1 MKPDM
6 PFIPNS
12 LINLN
17 GNLLCAVDVETTG
30 RLAGYHEIIQIG
42 IQPLSSDIKPMKD
55 VSPFYMNIAP
65 KYPERVERAATRV
78 HGLDIDDL
86 VANAPDSWRAAD
98 LFDEWFQRLD
108 LPFKKNLVPLA
119 QNWAKG
125 MPYSTCFDCTMR
137 HLTKWW
143 YMGEELDAES
153 GEHHI
158 DMALCNLLMLKHY
171 MASFREGDDR
181 PGQELTRFSE
191 SLEDFNTP
199 FNEEDYLDRNP
210 AIRERLENERR
221 QGIDRF

>member
-17 GNLLCAVDVETTG
+17 GNLLCSVDVETTG

-42 IQPLSSDIKPMKD
+42 IQPLSSDIKPMRD

-65 KYPERVERAATRV
+65 KHPERVEKAATRV

-119 QNWAKG
+119 QNWAFERG
-125 MPYSTCFDCTMR
+125 FLTHWLGIETFDQLWHFHPRDTM
-137 HLTKWW
+137 LFA
-143 YMGEELDAES
+143 LSINDAAAFHGKDIPFSQVGLLSLCDKFGIEI
-153 GEHHI
+153 EKAH
-158 DMALCNLLMLKHY
+158 DALCDARAEAELYRRMLL
-171 MASFREGDDR
+171 AFG
-181 PGQELTRFSE
+181 
-191 SLEDFNTP
+191 
-199 FNEEDYLDRNP
+199 
-210 AIRERLENERR
+210 
-221 QGIDRF
+221 